1 MASTLNR
8 CILGFCPHLNQKRD
22 ELVEL
27 LYSRLNHMEW
37 LTCDLQKAVSHGS
50 LQEWLCFMPPLFSLQ
65 HDIMSYLLLCNRLSW
80 KVIIQTQ
87 RCLLRPSFYEAGIQK
102 WLHWVLLLQD
112 VLWGY
117 CQDAGRCYSNLKAW
131 LMLVGPF
138 PGWPA
143 HMPDAFVLAGQE
155 VSALRLLQGGPG
167 VVTWPRSS
175 WVAQSSTTE
184 GKEGSRSVSYD
195 PAWEFST
202 IVCHILFTRSES
214 LSPAKNQVGEN

>member
-1 MASTLNR
+1 MTVLPCDCHLENGKHIEQMHPGSPK
-8 CILGFCPHLNQKRD
+8 PHLNQKWD

-37 LTCDLQKAVSHGS
+37 LTCDLQKELSHMVHSRSGCV
-50 LQEWLCFMPPLFSLQ
+50 LCHRSSLQ

-80 KVIIQTQ
+80 KVIIQNQ
-87 RCLLRPSFYEAGIQK
+87 ICLLRPSFYEAGIQK

-131 LMLVGPF
+131 LMLVDPF

-143 HMPDAFVLAGQE
+143 HMPDTFVLAFVRRSQLF
-155 VSALRLLQGGPG
+155 AFLQGG
-167 VVTWPRSS
+167 
-175 WVAQSSTTE
+175 
-184 GKEGSRSVSYD
+184 SRSGD
-195 PAWEFST
+195 PAAQQLGCPEQYSRGKGRKSQCFLWP
-202 IVCHILFTRSES
+202 S
-214 LSPAKNQVGEN
+214 LGIQAPSFLPYFIH